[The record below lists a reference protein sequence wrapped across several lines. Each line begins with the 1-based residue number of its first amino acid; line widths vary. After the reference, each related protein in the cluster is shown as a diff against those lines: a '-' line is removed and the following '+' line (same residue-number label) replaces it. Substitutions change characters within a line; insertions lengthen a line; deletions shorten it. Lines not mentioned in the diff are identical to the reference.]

1 METTKDK
8 CLYEL
13 ERMNDILNDYNV
25 SDKDKNVLNDIIK
38 GAFYELS
45 DAYAS
50 SRVLERIMD
59 ENSVEYDLKRYIELK
74 MEEIEKFPF
83 DIDYS
88 TEI

>member
-1 METTKDK
+1 MGTTKDK

-25 SDKDKNVLNDIIK
+25 SDEDKNVLNDMIK
-38 GAFYELS
+38 GVFYELS

-50 SRVLERIMD
+50 GRVLERIMN